1 MLLILHNVNL
11 KINSTFVLYYCKNK
25 MDKIYTNYTKKTTLY
40 RTQTSA
46 KVKLYF
52 K

>member
-25 MDKIYTNYTKKTTLY
+25 MDKIYTNYTKKNNFVQNANQCKSQTL
-40 RTQTSA
+40 
-46 KVKLYF
+46 F
-52 K
+52 